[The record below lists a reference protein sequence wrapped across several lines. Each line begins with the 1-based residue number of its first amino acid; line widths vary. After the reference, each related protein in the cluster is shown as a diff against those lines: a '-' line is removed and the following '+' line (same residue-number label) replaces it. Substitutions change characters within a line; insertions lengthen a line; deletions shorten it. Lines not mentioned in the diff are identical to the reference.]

1 MNDKPNQKMTL
12 HVLQVF
18 IASFNKGLD
27 ETLCAAE
34 IKTAVCRAARKIS
47 PRDKQSA
54 RDVTDRALK
63 QLVRCG
69 VLFRTVLDGPRDKIG
84 HRVNGEI
91 RHLYT
96 LSKDSWNYLK
106 KNTIVSEKPA
116 NLKFDFIRTMLEH
129 FGVIPS
135 VQKVLPVVLENTI
148 AEIKREDTTAQP
160 AVLRAIPASA
170 AVTQPA
176 EDKTQKL
183 IEQVRG
189 EKEVGGYCSP
199 AVLLGALR
207 ALGAVGENNRVSSAA
222 MHFESHAMRPAREY
236 LEQLNLV
243 GKYVPEDGTGRYRGL
258 YLTDLGYLVANCG
271 DFVDN
276 RSDAVKYIR
285 PPVTKD
291 TMLKNSKKTTSAPTI
306 VSVRLV
312 NGELGQIDLAEL
324 GRSVFVAQGGQ
335 IIEPEKAPTAR
346 ELRQQVD
353 STIAAIVGPATTAII
368 TSITTMPDATLT
380 NLCYALSQAHYVTN
394 ALKHYIVEQR
404 AAGKPLDFKYLQ
416 DYAAAVELSM
426 EELAKGT
433 KRDLPLLTEE
443 RDQRKKKSP
452 KLPNTYSISTTHFT
466 PDAVTS

>member
-1 MNDKPNQKMTL
+1 MNDKPNQKMML

-18 IASFNKGLD
+18 IASFNKGID

-34 IKTAVCRAARKIS
+34 IKTAVCKATRKIS
-47 PRDKQSA
+47 KRDKQSA
-54 RDVTDRALK
+54 RDLTDRALK

-69 VLFRTVLDGPRDKIG
+69 VLFRAVNDVPRDKIS
-84 HRVNGEI
+84 RVISGEI

-106 KNTIVSEKPA
+106 KNTSVSEKTA
-116 NLKFDFIRTMLEH
+116 NLKFEFISTMLEH
-129 FGVIPS
+129 FGAIPS

-148 AEIKREDTTAQP
+148 AEIKREDTTARLQP
-160 AVLRAIPASA
+160 PAA
-170 AVTQPA
+170 AATSPEQQL
-176 EDKTQKL
+176 ENQIQRL

-189 EKEVGGYCSP
+189 EKSFGNDDSP

-207 ALGAVGENNRVSSAA
+207 AKGAVGENHRVSSAA
-222 MHFESHAMRPAREY
+222 MHFESHAVRPAREY

-243 GKYVPEDGTGRYRGL
+243 GKYIPEEGSGRFRGL
-258 YLTDLGYLVANCG
+258 YLTDLGYLVADCG

-291 TMLKNSKKTTSAPTI
+291 AMLKNSKKTTSAPTI
-306 VSVRLV
+306 VNVRLV
-312 NGELGQIDLAEL
+312 NGEFGQIDLAEL

-335 IIEPEKAPTAR
+335 IIETEKAPTAE

-353 STIAAIVGPATTAII
+353 STIAAVVGPVTTAII
-368 TSITTMPDATLT
+368 NSITTINDATPT
-380 NLCYALSQAHYVTN
+380 NLCYALSQVGYVIS
-394 ALKHYIVEQR
+394 ALKYYIIEQKF
-404 AAGKPLDFKYLQ
+404 AGEPLDFKYLQ

-433 KRDLPLLTEE
+433 KRDLPLLAEE
-443 RDQRKKKSP
+443 RDQRKQKSP
-452 KLPNTYSISTTHFT
+452 KLPNRYSISTTHFT